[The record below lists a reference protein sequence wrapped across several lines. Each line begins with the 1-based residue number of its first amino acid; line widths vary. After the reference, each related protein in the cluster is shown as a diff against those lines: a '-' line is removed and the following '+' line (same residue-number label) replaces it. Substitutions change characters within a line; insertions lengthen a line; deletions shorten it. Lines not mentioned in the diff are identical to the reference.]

1 MPKAR
6 SAAIVGHGDE
16 TPRWTPPPPS
26 VLGLNVDAALFPAE
40 RRMGVGAVLWDHDGS
55 FVLSISEGL
64 GVFPALEMAEA
75 IAVRRALTVARDQN
89 MPKVALVLDCLSLI
103 QRITSQ
109 VRDRSSLGTVIDDIK
124 ILATDFESC
133 SFSFSSRKTNVV
145 AHKLARCSEPLV
157 CNISIGVI
165 PEFIRDELCNDVS

>member
-1 MPKAR
+1 MRCAHYLILEIK
-6 SAAIVGHGDE
+6 
-16 TPRWTPPPPS
+16 
-26 VLGLNVDAALFPAE
+26 DA
-40 RRMGVGAVLWDHDGS
+40 
-55 FVLSISEGL
+55 
-64 GVFPALEMAEA
+64 
-75 IAVRRALTVARDQN
+75 RRALTVARDQN
-89 MPKVALVLDCLSLI
+89 MPKVALVSDCLSLI

-109 VRDRSSLGTVIDDIK
+109 VRDRLSLGTVIDDIK